1 MNNQKIAG
9 IVIHGNALG
18 RTIGFPTAN
27 VSVKEWVVDDGV
39 YALKILIQGIWFDGI
54 GTYRV
59 EKELFEANIFDFD
72 RDIYGVLIEI
82 EMTHKIRENERFP
95 SFEALKAQIEKD
107 SKTARALLSK

>member
-1 MNNQKIAG
+1 MNKEHISG

-27 VSVKEWVVDDGV
+27 VSLKEWIVKDGV
-39 YALKILIQGIWFDGI
+39 YALKILVKDTWYDGIW
-54 GTYRV
+54 TYRV

-72 RDIYGVLIEI
+72 RDIYGELIEI

-95 SFEALKAQIEKD
+95 SLEALKEQIERD
-107 SKTARALLSK
+107 SQTARALLSQ